1 MGDHRATVVIDFTI
15 HGKTYHQEW
24 WINWFPDPDIDYRIV
39 EWFRECWDDAKVR
52 YDKEVA
58 KYWHR
63 EHATE
68 IEQQERA
75 ELARLREKYG
85 QG

>member
-1 MGDHRATVVIDFTI
+1 MGGSVGDHRATVVIDFTI

-39 EWFRECWDDAKVR
+39 EWFRECWDDA
-52 YDKEVA
+52 
-58 KYWHR
+58 
-63 EHATE
+63 TE